1 MKTACYVL
9 LSVVSVVQCS
19 SMKTNPLGTV
29 LSLIDELAAK
39 ITKDG
44 EVEAKAYAE
53 YTEWCDEASQN
64 TNFNIETAA
73 KEKAKLEATI
83 EELSSD
89 IATAASKI
97 DDLASAIATASSEVK
112 DATLIREKESADFV
126 ANEKELVDTLSALTR
141 AIGILEKEMA
151 KNPAAFAQV
160 SSSDMTNTVQAFSA
174 ILDAAAVSSGDQK
187 KLATLLQQQQQN
199 ANSDEEMGAP
209 AAATYKTHSTNIL
222 DVLEDLKEK
231 AEGQLSDLR
240 KAEVNT
246 RHNFNMLTQSLQD
259 QKTADSKHMAEE
271 KADKGAAE
279 ENKAGAQNDLEI
291 ATKDLVNSKEQLATT
306 QASCLQTAADH
317 EATVAA
323 RKEELQVIAQARKIL
338 ADTSSGA
345 VAQTYSLMQE
355 STSRLAMHSGLAGAE
370 VVEMVRR
377 LAKKQHSS
385 ALAQLASRIAAVA
398 RYGSS
403 NGEDPFA
410 KIKGLIQDMITKLER
425 EAGSEATEK
434 AYCDEQIAKTEF
446 KKGELEDDI
455 AKATSRIDQ
464 SAAKSAQLKEQ
475 IKVLEAELAALTKLQ
490 AEMDKIRADTHAE
503 YETAKADLE
512 LGLSGV
518 RKASAILRDYYG
530 GAAMLQ
536 DDTQPSSFM
545 QQPAAPVLHS
555 KSSGAGGSILD
566 ILEVCESDFAK
577 NLAKEESEEADAQS
591 EYEKVSQENAV
602 TKESK
607 EQDVKYKSQES
618 ASLQATVVE
627 QSGDR
632 ATARSEL
639 DAVLEFYGKI
649 KERCIAKPEAY
660 EDRKARRDAE
670 IKGLKEALSI
680 LENET
685 ALVQR
690 KRRVFRGA
698 LTAQ

>member
-1 MKTACYVL
+1 
-9 LSVVSVVQCS
+9 
-19 SMKTNPLGTV
+19 
-29 LSLIDELAAK
+29 
-39 ITKDG
+39 
-44 EVEAKAYAE
+44 
-53 YTEWCDEASQN
+53 
-64 TNFNIETAA
+64 
-73 KEKAKLEATI
+73 
-83 EELSSD
+83 
-89 IATAASKI
+89 
-97 DDLASAIATASSEVK
+97 
-112 DATLIREKESADFV
+112 
-126 ANEKELVDTLSALTR
+126 
-141 AIGILEKEMA
+141 MA
-151 KNPAAFAQV
+151 KNPAAFAQIE
-160 SSSDMTNTVQAFSA
+160 SADMASTLQALST
-174 ILDAAAVSSGDQK
+174 IVDAAALSSSDQK
-187 KLATLLQQQQQN
+187 KLAALLQQQQQN
-199 ANSDEEMGAP
+199 VDTGDDSMGSP

-246 RHNFNMLTQSLQD
+246 RHNFDMLVQSLQD
-259 QKTADSKHMAEE
+259 QKTTDSKHMAEE
-271 KADKGAAE
+271 RATRGAAE
-279 ENKAGAQNDLEI
+279 ESKAGAQNDLEMT
-291 ATKDLVNSKEQLATT
+291 TKDLVNSKNQQETT
-306 QASCLQTAADH
+306 RASCLQTAADH

-323 RKEELQVIAQARKIL
+323 RKEELTVIAQARKIL
-338 ADTSSGA
+338 ADTTSGA
-345 VAQTYSLMQE
+345 VSQTYSLLQE
-355 STSRLAMHSGLAGAE
+355 STSRLATHADLAGRE

-464 SAAKSAQLKEQ
+464 SAAKLAQLKEQ

-503 YETAKADLE
+503 YKTAKADLE

-536 DDTQPSSFM
+536 DDMQSGSFM
-545 QQPAAPVLHS
+545 QQPSAPVLHS

-602 TKESK
+602 TKTLK

-618 ASLQATVVE
+618 KSLQATVVE

-632 ATARSEL
+632 ATATAEL
-639 DAVLEFYGKI
+639 DAVLDFYGKI

-660 EDRKARRDAE
+660 EDRKARREAE

-680 LENET
+680 LQDET